1 MSTRSAAGNGKRPRR
16 PARPPR
22 RPARRPRRPARR
34 PRPAADRRRRRIGLA
49 GRYATLVLMLVVML
63 GPIVWQFLTSIR
75 GRTENVYDGVLPSRP
90 TLDNYV
96 RVAESF
102 PLLQYVGNT
111 LTVAALAVTS
121 NMLFAAMGGYALSR
135 AAWKGRQVVFT
146 VLVATLMFPFES
158 VMISMFLTVR
168 EMGLVDTLVG
178 VWLPGAVSVL
188 NIMVMRAAFLA
199 VPREVEEAAVLDGA
213 GEWTRFTRVFL
224 PAAKG
229 ALAVVCIT
237 SFMGAWDDFLWPLLV
252 LTDSDHYT
260 LQLGLKTLAG
270 ATTVNDQ
277 RLVAAGA
284 MAALLPMMLLFFAL
298 QRFFFKGVGEGAVKI

>member
-1 MSTRSAAGNGKRPRR
+1 MS
-16 PARPPR
+16 
-22 RPARRPRRPARR
+22 
-34 PRPAADRRRRRIGLA
+34 ADAPSREARRRRLLGLA
-49 GRYATLVLMLVVML
+49 ARYATLLLMLTVVL
-63 GPIVWQFLTSIR
+63 GPIVWQFLTSLR

-90 TLDNYV
+90 TLDNYL

-102 PLLQYVGNT
+102 PLLRYVGNT
-111 LTVAALAVTS
+111 LTVALLAITS

-135 AAWKGRQVVFT
+135 AGWKGREAVFT
-146 VLVATLMFPFES
+146 LLVATLMFPFES

-168 EMGLVDTLVG
+168 EMGLVDTLIG

-188 NIMVMRAAFLA
+188 NIMIMRAAFLA
-199 VPREVEEAAVLDGA
+199 VPKEIEEAAVLDGA

-229 ALAVVCIT
+229 SLAVVCIT

-252 LTDSDHYT
+252 LTDSEHYT

-270 ATTVNDQ
+270 ATTTSDQ
-277 RLVAAGA
+277 RIIAAGA
-284 MAALLPMMLLFFAL
+284 MAAFLPMMLLFFAL
-298 QRFFFKGVGEGAVKI
+298 QRFFFKGVGEGAVKT